1 MELIVKQ
8 GYKQTEVGLIPEDW
22 QVLPIGESLIFKNG
36 LNKASEFFGYGTPI
50 LNYMDVFKHHGI
62 HQSDIKGKVFI
73 TTQEK
78 KNFSAKKGDVFF
90 TRTSETQEEI
100 GISAVLLDEIEDCVF
115 SGFVLRGR
123 PKNQIISPFYYQYCL
138 EPNYVRNQIIGK
150 SSYTTRALTNGRY
163 LSQVNIVIPPTLTEQ
178 KAIATALSDVD
189 ELISSLEK
197 LITKKKAIKKGAM
210 QELLTGKTRLKDFEG
225 NGNFKQTEIGI
236 IPEDWKVL
244 PMSDLTTMMT
254 NGFVGTAKT
263 HYTDSR
269 NGVTYI
275 QGFNV
280 KANSFNFTGIKRVTL
295 EFHKKNDKSKLRVGD
310 LLTVQTGDVGLTTIV
325 PKELEGSNCHA
336 LIISRFDFK
345 KAYPWFYAQYFNSVA
360 GRGRLVEL
368 ETGTTMKHIN
378 VGELIHWQ
386 VPFPPTLSEQKAIA
400 DTLSDMDKEI
410 SQLEAKKEKYQAIKQ
425 GMMQE
430 LLTGKT
436 RLV

>member
-1 MELIVKQ
+1 MELIEKK
-8 GYKQTEVGLIPEDW
+8 GFKNTEVGLIPEDW

-62 HQSDIKGKVFI
+62 HKSDIKGKVFL
-73 TTQEK
+73 TAQEK

-138 EPNYVRNQIIGK
+138 EPDYVRNQIIGK

-163 LSQVNIVIPPTLTEQ
+163 LSQVNIIIPPTLTEQ

-189 ELISSLEK
+189 ELISSLEQ
-197 LITKKKAIKKGAM
+197 LITKKKAIKQGAM
-210 QELLTGKTRLKDFEG
+210 QQLLTGKTRVKGFEG
-225 NGNFKQTEIGI
+225 SRSYKQTEVGM
-236 IPEDWKVL
+236 IPEDW
-244 PMSDLTTMMT
+244 
-254 NGFVGTAKT
+254 
-263 HYTDSR
+263 
-269 NGVTYI
+269 
-275 QGFNV
+275 
-280 KANSFNFTGIKRVTL
+280 
-295 EFHKKNDKSKLRVGD
+295 E
-310 LLTVQTGDVGLTTIV
+310 LLTIGECSTCFSGGTPKTDIKEFYNGNINWISSSELNQSRINRTARFISEKGLESSSAQMVSRGTFLLAMYGATAGVCAITNIEGAINQAVLAIHSTKIESEFLYNFFSLRKDWIIRTYTQGGQPNLSGHIV
-325 PKELEGSNCHA
+325 KSIKIPL
-336 LIISRFDFK
+336 
-345 KAYPWFYAQYFNSVA
+345 
-360 GRGRLVEL
+360 
-368 ETGTTMKHIN
+368 
-378 VGELIHWQ
+378 
-386 VPFPPTLSEQKAIA
+386 PPTLTEQKAIA
-400 DTLSDMDKEI
+400 QILSDMDVEI
-410 SQLEAKKEKYQAIKQ
+410 EQLETKKAKCQSIKQ